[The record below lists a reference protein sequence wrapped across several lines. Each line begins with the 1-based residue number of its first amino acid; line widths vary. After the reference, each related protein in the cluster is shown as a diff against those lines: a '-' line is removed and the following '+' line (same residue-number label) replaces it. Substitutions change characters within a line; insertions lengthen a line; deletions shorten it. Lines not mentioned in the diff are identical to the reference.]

1 MSHLDSE
8 LDQLRTRLAALEE
21 QKRIEAEKIAE
32 KKAFPLKTLKEIID
46 EKRVRLERN
55 CYGKSGQVVKWNDHE
70 KVAFLEPIYNMLKD
84 IQERLDLLEKR
95 T

>member
-8 LDQLRTRLAALEE
+8 LNQLRTRIAALEE
-21 QKRIEAEKIAE
+21 QKRIEAENIAE
-32 KKAFPLKTLKEIID
+32 KKAFPLKTLQGIID
-46 EKRVRLERN
+46 EKKGQIERN
-55 CYGKSGQVVKWNDHE
+55 RYSKSVPFARFYDQE

-84 IQERLDLLEKR
+84 IQERLDVLEKR